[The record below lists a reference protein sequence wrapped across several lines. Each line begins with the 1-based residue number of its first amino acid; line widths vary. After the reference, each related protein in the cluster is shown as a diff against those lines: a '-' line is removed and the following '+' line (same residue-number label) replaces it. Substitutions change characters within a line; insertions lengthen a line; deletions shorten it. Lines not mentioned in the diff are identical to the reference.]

1 MNFFKNRTV
10 RNAGWLIGGRIVH
23 IILSFVIG
31 LLSARYLG
39 PGNYGLINY
48 ATAFATFF
56 NAFCTLGIN
65 SVIVKNFI
73 DHPEEEGE
81 TLGTTL
87 ILRLV
92 SSFLSLCTIT
102 GIVSIIDRGETVT
115 IVVVVLYC
123 ISLVFH
129 VFDTFNYWFQSKLMS
144 KYYAITTLVS
154 YLVASAYRIVLL
166 MTGKSTEWFA
176 LANSVD
182 YFIVAVLLFTFYK
195 KNRGPKL
202 SFSFR
207 KAKELLSISCSYILS
222 GLMVAVYAATDKLM
236 LKQMLDESAVGYYAL
251 AFSISTMWAFILAAI
266 IDSLKPGIMRDHNE
280 DRQKYLDGNRKL
292 YAIIFYFSLFASSCV
307 FIVAPLFIRIM
318 YGDTY
323 LPAVTPLRI
332 VTWYVAFSYMGVA
345 RDIWIV
351 CERKQ
356 KYLKYM
362 YAGSAA
368 LNIVLNFIAIPIFGA
383 SGAAIA
389 TLVTQIST
397 IFLFPVLIKDMR
409 PNVKLVAE
417 AVMLKGMLKKR
428 KNKKKEN

>member
-1 MNFFKNRTV
+1 MKFFKNRTA
-10 RNAGWLIGGRIVH
+10 RNAGWLIGGRIIH

-73 DHPEEEGE
+73 DHPEEEGK

-87 ILRLV
+87 VLRLV
-92 SSFLSLCTIT
+92 SSVLSLCTIT

-115 IVVVVLYC
+115 IVVVALYC

-129 VFDTFNYWFQSKLMS
+129 IFDTFNYWFQSKLMS
-144 KYYAITTLVS
+144 KYYAIATLVS

-182 YFIVAVLLFTFYK
+182 YFVVAVLLFTFYK
-195 KNRGPKL
+195 KNKGPKL

-207 KAKELLSISCSYILS
+207 KAKELLSVSCSYILS

-307 FIVAPLFIRIM
+307 FIVAPLFIKIM
-318 YGDTY
+318 YGEAY
-323 LPAVTPLRI
+323 LPAVIPLRI

-362 YAGSAA
+362 YAGSAV
-368 LNIVLNFIAIPIFGA
+368 LNIVLNLIAIPIFGA

-389 TLVTQIST
+389 TLITQIST

-417 AVMLKGMLKKR
+417 AVMLKGMLKNR
-428 KNKKKEN
+428 KSKKKEN

>member
-1 MNFFKNRTV
+1 MKFFKNRTA
-10 RNAGWLIGGRIVH
+10 RNAGWLIGGRIIH

-115 IVVVVLYC
+115 IVVVALYC

-129 VFDTFNYWFQSKLMS
+129 VFDTFNYWFQSKLLS
-144 KYYAITTLVS
+144 KYYAIATLVS
-154 YLVASAYRIVLL
+154 YLAASTYRIVLL
-166 MTGKSTEWFA
+166 MTGKSTQWFA
-176 LANSVD
+176 IANSVD
-182 YFIVAVLLFTFYK
+182 YAIVAVLLVIFYK
-195 KNRGPKL
+195 TNHGPRL
-202 SFSFR
+202 SFSLR
-207 KAKELLSISCSYILS
+207 KAKELLSVSCSYILS

-236 LKQMLDESAVGYYAL
+236 LKQMLDETSVGYYAL

-266 IDSLKPGIMRDHNE
+266 IDSMKPGIMRDHNE
-280 DRQKYLDGNRKL
+280 NKEKY
-292 YAIIFYFSLFASSCV
+292 I
-307 FIVAPLFIRIM
+307 
-318 YGDTY
+318 
-323 LPAVTPLRI
+323 
-332 VTWYVAFSYMGVA
+332 
-345 RDIWIV
+345 
-351 CERKQ
+351 
-356 KYLKYM
+356 
-362 YAGSAA
+362 
-368 LNIVLNFIAIPIFGA
+368 
-383 SGAAIA
+383 
-389 TLVTQIST
+389 
-397 IFLFPVLIKDMR
+397 
-409 PNVKLVAE
+409 
-417 AVMLKGMLKKR
+417 
-428 KNKKKEN
+428 

>member
-1 MNFFKNRTV
+1 MKIFKNKIV

-48 ATAFATFF
+48 ASAFATFF

-73 DHPEEEGE
+73 DHPDEEGE
-81 TLGTTL
+81 TIGTTL

-92 SSFLSLCTIT
+92 SSVLSLCTIT
-102 GIVSIIDRGETVT
+102 GIVSIIDRGEIVT
-115 IVVVVLYC
+115 IVVVLLYC

-129 VFDTFNYWFQSKLMS
+129 IFDTFNYWFQSKLKS
-144 KYYAITTLVS
+144 KYYAIATLVS
-154 YLVASAYRIVLL
+154 YLVASAYRLILL
-166 MTGKSTEWFA
+166 MTGKSTQWFA

-182 YFIVAVLLFTFYK
+182 YFIVAVLLVIFYK
-195 KNRGPKL
+195 TNKGPKL
-202 SFSFR
+202 SFSFK
-207 KAKELLSISCSYILS
+207 KAKELLSVSCSYILS

-236 LKQMLDESAVGYYAL
+236 LKQMLDETAVGYYAL

-280 DRQKYLDGNRKL
+280 NKQKYLQGNRNL
-292 YAIIFYFSLFASSCV
+292 YAIIFYFSMFASSCV
-307 FIVAPLFIRIM
+307 FLVAPLFIKIV
-318 YGDTY
+318 YGEAY
-323 LPAVTPLRI
+323 LPATIPLRI

-362 YAGSAA
+362 YFGSAV
-368 LNIVLNFIAIPIFGA
+368 LNIVLNYLMIPIFGA

-389 TLVTQIST
+389 TLITQIST
-397 IFLFPVLIKDMR
+397 IFVFPIFIKEMR
-409 PNVKLVAE
+409 PNVRLVFDG
-417 AVMLKGMLKKR
+417 VMLKGISKMHKS
-428 KNKKKEN
+428 